1 MRFLYGA
8 AGWVLCMM
16 ILLGCVGLFTWLC
29 WIVGVCGCL
38 VCAGFSGGCEGCRV
52 CVLVVCI
59 WLIVAV
65 RGLFVFDCAVWLDRF
80 CCGFELS
87 LAVGV

>member
-1 MRFLYGA
+1 MKGCLCGGF

-38 VCAGFSGGCEGCRV
+38 VCAGFSGGCGGVGLCISGLYLVNSCCAWFV
-52 CVLVVCI
+52 CV
-59 WLIVAV
+59 
-65 RGLFVFDCAVWLDRF
+65 
-80 CCGFELS
+80 
-87 LAVGV
+87 

>member
-1 MRFLYGA
+1 MFANVWFARVLVVGA
-8 AGWVLCMM
+8 
-16 ILLGCVGLFTWLC
+16 
-29 WIVGVCGCL
+29 
-38 VCAGFSGGCEGCRV
+38 GCRV

-59 WLIVAV
+59 WLIVAA
-65 RGLFVFDCAVWLDRF
+65 RGLFVFDCVVWLDRF